1 MYIQTLQLFYIST
14 ICLTGSREGNSTK
27 RFPVNMKFCVIKQK
41 GV

>member
-1 MYIQTLQLFYIST
+1 MYIQILQLSYIST
-14 ICLTGSREGNSTK
+14 ICLISSKEDNSTK